1 MRRAVLSAATAALL
15 APLVVTATDY
25 SSTSFRVSNPVVEP
39 GAAYSASSSY
49 RLNATIG
56 QPAQDA
62 SSSTSYRLKS
72 GFLYFTTPSSGSS
85 SGAPGA
91 AWPPGKP
98 LPITDPSSV
107 ASAAPIPQQR
117 PPAVPEST
125 TIPFKRDLDAE
136 RAAIRTFTRLFPR
149 LPKSAGDWR
158 AVNYLAYG
166 GTRPNRSLTAET
178 RAVARFVRI
187 FRRLPRTTNDWRAV
201 HVLAYPALSTP

>member
-1 MRRAVLSAATAALL
+1 MRHTVLAVATVVLL

-25 SSTSFRVSNPVVEP
+25 ASTSFRVSNPVIEP

-49 RLNATIG
+49 HLNATIG
-56 QPAQDA
+56 QPAQGA

-72 GFLYFTTPSSGSS
+72 GFLYFTTPSSGSGS
-85 SGAPGA
+85 STPGA

-107 ASAAPIPQQR
+107 ASAAPIPQQK

-125 TIPFKRDLDAE
+125 TTSFKRDIDAE

-149 LPKSAGDWR
+149 VPKSDGDWR

-166 GTRPNRSLTAET
+166 GTRPSRSLTAET
-178 RAVARFVRI
+178 RSVARFVRI
-187 FRRLPRTTNDWRAV
+187 FRRLPRTTNDWRAL
-201 HVLAYPALSTP
+201 HVLAYPALSAS